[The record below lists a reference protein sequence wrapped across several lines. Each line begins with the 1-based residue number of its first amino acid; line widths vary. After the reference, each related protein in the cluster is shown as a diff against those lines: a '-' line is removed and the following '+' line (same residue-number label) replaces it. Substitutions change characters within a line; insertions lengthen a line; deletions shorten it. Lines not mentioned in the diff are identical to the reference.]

1 MTSKQDGRSFSTFL
15 EGLSSESKAAQA
27 AQAAPEESRIFR
39 PLEVLAESGP
49 LSLTELQEK
58 AGLEFSAFAGIL
70 DALTKPGLVEV
81 SGSPGRETV
90 KITPRGEAFLEASH
104 SKS

>member
-15 EGLSSESKAAQA
+15 EGLSSESKA